1 MSRNKE
7 LIYIDGQQ
15 QTAVREREESKRC
28 SQANGNSPLLLLHLA
43 SERKGLGQ
51 KTHFFAES
59 QQIGWLGTLLD
70 HIFSLSLLQTRIRI
84 IAIAELSFEMWS
96 NSKKQSYF
104 MAYNKMHLKMLA

>member
-43 SERKGLGQ
+43 SERKEKGSGR
-51 KTHFFAES
+51 K
-59 QQIGWLGTLLD
+59 
-70 HIFSLSLLQTRIRI
+70 HIFCREPADWLIGY
-84 IAIAELSFEMWS
+84 AA
-96 NSKKQSYF
+96 
-104 MAYNKMHLKMLA
+104 